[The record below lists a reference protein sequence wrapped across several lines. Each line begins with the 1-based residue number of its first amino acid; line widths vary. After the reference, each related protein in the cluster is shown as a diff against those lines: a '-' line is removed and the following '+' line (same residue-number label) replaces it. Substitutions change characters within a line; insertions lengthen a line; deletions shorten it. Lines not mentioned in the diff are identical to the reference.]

1 MNDLPESLKNKVKGG
16 GSLTALPIIET
27 QAGDVSAYIP
37 TNVISITDGQIFLE
51 SNLFNSG
58 VRPAINVGISVSRVG
73 GNAQIKTM
81 KKVAGTLKLDQAQ
94 FRELEAFA
102 KFGSDM
108 DAATKSV
115 LEKGARN
122 VEILKQAQFSPYS
135 VEKQIAILF
144 LGVNNLMNK
153 VPVNKIRDFEKG
165 YLNQLETRFPEI
177 LASLKG
183 KEITAEASNTMRQ
196 VAIDVALTY

>member
-1 MNDLPESLKNKVKGG
+1 
-16 GSLTALPIIET
+16 
-27 QAGDVSAYIP
+27 
-37 TNVISITDGQIFLE
+37 
-51 SNLFNSG
+51 
-58 VRPAINVGISVSRVG
+58 
-73 GNAQIKTM
+73 M

>member
-1 MNDLPESLKNKVKGG
+1 
-16 GSLTALPIIET
+16 
-27 QAGDVSAYIP
+27 
-37 TNVISITDGQIFLE
+37 
-51 SNLFNSG
+51 
-58 VRPAINVGISVSRVG
+58 
-73 GNAQIKTM
+73 
-81 KKVAGTLKLDQAQ
+81 
-94 FRELEAFA
+94 
-102 KFGSDM
+102 
-108 DAATKSV
+108 
-115 LEKGARN
+115 
-122 VEILKQAQFSPYS
+122 LKQAQFSPYS